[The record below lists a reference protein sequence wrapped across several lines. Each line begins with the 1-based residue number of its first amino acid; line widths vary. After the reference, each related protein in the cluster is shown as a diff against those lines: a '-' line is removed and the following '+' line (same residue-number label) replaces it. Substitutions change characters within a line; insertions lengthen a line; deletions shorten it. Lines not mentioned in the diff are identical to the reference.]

1 MKGGWAR
8 TNSQA
13 RRPKRLLL
21 ALLILLAVP
30 GLLLLVRDIFRA
42 GPEDIVDRA
51 RAWHPLV
58 ARAAERFDLDPALIL
73 GVIAVESKGDPDARG
88 RAGERGLMQ
97 LMPATAVEQASFLGF
112 ADPDDVDLFDPE
124 TNITL
129 GSAYLREQLHRFTR
143 PSLAL
148 AAYNAGPARLQGWLD
163 ASPDLDPDEVLET
176 RAFPGTRSYVSLVLG
191 YRDLIAARFE
201 RKSTR

>member
-1 MKGGWAR
+1 MTGVGAR
-8 TNSQA
+8 ISSRA
-13 RRPKRLLL
+13 LRKRLFL
-21 ALLILLAVP
+21 ALLILIALP
-30 GLLLLVRDIFRA
+30 GLFLLLRDLVRADPDAVADCSRVWH
-42 GPEDIVDRA
+42 PMVDRA
-51 RAWHPLV
+51 
-58 ARAAERFDLDPALIL
+58 ARRFDLDPALIL

-97 LMPATAVEQASFLGF
+97 LMPATAIEQAGFLGF
-112 ADPDDVDLFDPE
+112 DDPEDVDLFDPE

-129 GSAYLREQLHRFTR
+129 GAAYLREQLHRFSR

-163 ASPDLDPDEVLET
+163 GSPELDPDEVLET
-176 RAFPGTRSYVSLVLG
+176 KAFPGTRSYVSNVLG

-201 RKSTR
+201 RNVKE